1 MNEKKYQECVRCVMD
16 TTDPE
21 ITFDAEGVCNH
32 CTTFETVTRKNWFP
46 NEEGK
51 KQLDAI
57 LERIKSEGKNK
68 EYDCI
73 FGLSGGL
80 DSSYLALVLKD
91 HGLRPL
97 VVHVDAGWNS
107 ELAVY
112 NIEQLV
118 KYCGYDLHT
127 HVMNWPE
134 VKDLQLA
141 YLKAGVANQDVPQD
155 HAFFATLYHFAVK
168 NKINYVIN
176 GGNIATEGISAASWH
191 HAAMDAINLRA
202 IHKKFGKIPLKDYKT
217 ISFFDYYFYY
227 PFVKKMKTVRPLNYI
242 AYSKEKA
249 LKELKEKVGYKPYER
264 KHGESRFTKF
274 FQNYYLPTKFNMD
287 KRRPHLSSM
296 VVSDLMRR
304 EEAQIELQ
312 KPLYDA
318 KELFEDKLF
327 VAKKLG
333 ITTEELDA
341 LCAPPGRH
349 YSEFPN
355 WDTRYR
361 YLKKL
366 QTLIAKLTGRN
377 VKNYS

>member
-1 MNEKKYQECVRCVMD
+1 MANKKNQTCTRCVMD
-16 TTDPE
+16 TTDTA
-21 ITFDAEGVCNH
+21 ITFDTQGVCSH
-32 CTTFETVTRKNWFP
+32 CLEFDAVTRKRWFP

-51 KQLDAI
+51 KRLNAI
-57 LERIKSEGKNK
+57 FERIKKEGAGK

-73 FGLSGGL
+73 LGLSGGL

-91 HGLRPL
+91 YGLRPL

-107 ELAVY
+107 ELAVH
-112 NIEQLV
+112 NIEKLV
-118 KYCGYDLHT
+118 KFCNYDLHT

-141 YLKAGVANQDVPQD
+141 YLKSGVANQDVPQD

-202 IHKKFGKIPLKDYKT
+202 IHKKFGTTPLKDYTT

-227 PFVKKMKTVRPLNYI
+227 PFIKKMKTVRPLNFMP
-242 AYSKEKA
+242 YSKGRA
-249 LKELKEKVGYKPYER
+249 LKELQEKVGYKAYER

-274 FQNYYLPTKFNMD
+274 FQNHYLPVKFNMD
-287 KRRPHLSSM
+287 KRKQHLSSLI
-296 VVSDLMRR
+296 VAGEITRD
-304 EEAQIELQ
+304 EALRELQ
-312 KPLYDA
+312 KPLYN
-318 KELFEDKLF
+318 KTELREDKQYI
-327 VAKKLG
+327 AKKLG
-333 ITTEELDA
+333 ITVSELENYINS
-341 LCAPPGRH
+341 PGH
-349 YSEFPN
+349 SYNEYPN
-355 WDTRYR
+355 WDSRYK
-361 YLKKL
+361 LMKKIQNFVSQL
-366 QTLIAKLTGRN
+366 LGRN